1 MKCQVHCTVWGE
13 MVSGTCPRP
22 GHVHTCVSRSI
33 ILWPCGACPHT
44 GVCFSTCIFMVQIT
58 LLSEKVTLFGR
69 SELNSARSYVGDGKV
84 GSGDR

>member
-1 MKCQVHCTVWGE
+1 MKCQVHFTVWGE

-22 GHVHTCVSRSI
+22 CHVHTCVSRSI

-44 GVCFSTCIFMVQIT
+44 GTCIFMLQIT

-69 SELNSARSYVGDGKV
+69 SELNSACSYVGDGKV
-84 GSGDR
+84 ESGDW